1 MVEGASRS
9 GSGSGKLRNTG
20 HFFLPSPTQAQSLC
34 QKASALTL
42 VPSTTPASE
51 EAGTGNCDCEVFQVP
66 MASATGAHRPLHP
79 RPAEGTQTRGRQ
91 EAGDV
96 GWGWKAR
103 RAGETVLDSGGRTE
117 PPDPARLQPRSRE
130 PLPKELH
137 ALLLRLYGDPRAG
150 TFTQYKKGAKKPK
163 QVVNFSSPSRGEV
176 FSL

>member
-1 MVEGASRS
+1 MKCFRFPW
-9 GSGSGKLRNTG
+9 
-20 HFFLPSPTQAQSLC
+20 HLPPEPT
-34 QKASALTL
+34 
-42 VPSTTPASE
+42 VPSTLGQLREPKPG
-51 EAGTGNCDCEVFQVP
+51 AG
-66 MASATGAHRPLHP
+66 R
-79 RPAEGTQTRGRQ
+79 RQ
-91 EAGDV
+91 EDV

-117 PPDPARLQPRSRE
+117 PPDPAHLQPRSRE